1 LSADATA
8 VEARP
13 QAGDAE
19 DSSPRSASGA
29 PGATTRPLSG
39 EKAQRIIDAMRHS
52 VARRGTTGSTFD
64 HVSREA
70 GVSRGLLHYYFGTK
84 EKLLVEAV
92 RRDAA
97 LRIERLQEQLATA
110 KTADAFIDLMA
121 QNLQET
127 IREDP
132 DFLTLAFE
140 LFTLS
145 RRNEEIAAEYRVL
158 MRRSRHQVAQM
169 LEAAQRERVLHLHA
183 EPEAIAEI
191 LFSLGDGFALRMLSE
206 PERDFAATIE
216 AGITAVRALLTD

>member
-1 LSADATA
+1 MSVPDATA
-8 VEARP
+8 APARP
-13 QAGDAE
+13 GE
-19 DSSPRSASGA
+19 DDSLPA
-29 PGATTRPLSG
+29 GATTRPLSG

-52 VARRGTTGSTFD
+52 VAKRGTTGSTFD

-92 RRDAA
+92 RRDAE

-110 KTADAFIDLMA
+110 RTADAFIDLMA
-121 QNLQET
+121 QNLQQT

-145 RRNEEIAAEYRVL
+145 QRNEEIAAEYCAL
-158 MRRSRHQVAQM
+158 MRRTRQQVTEM
-169 LEAAQRERVLHLHA
+169 LESAQREGVLHLHA
-183 EPEAIAEI
+183 EPQAIAEV

-206 PERDFAATIE
+206 PDRDFSATIG
-216 AGITAVRALLTD
+216 AGITAVRALLAD